1 MEGNR
6 VKRFPRRLS
15 YQLALLSLG
24 VFASQLIRSGL
35 AGDFA
40 RARIRHDVYA
50 LPSPRQ
56 AIAMSLGYRAALA
69 ELLFAHVLVESG
81 LHLQQHRRFE
91 TLTAYLTTVIELE
104 PKFAT
109 PYRMADTLLTFQVG
123 KPTLRDF
130 KDARMFV
137 ERGMREL
144 PFDQEVHL
152 VAGQYL
158 AYLAAPHIADLAGRE
173 EAERWRLAGARALA
187 RSCEL
192 IGHDE
197 NIPYHCIT
205 AARLFDAAGE
215 RQAMQRF
222 LERILAINDDE
233 EIRRMAL
240 GYLGRTLGDLEREDT
255 ERRFNELDGIRKA
268 DLPFVGKNRYLLLP
282 PHYDP
287 CACVG
292 YLANTQPKCAT
303 SLFDW
308 HQRTEGSAR

>member
-1 MEGNR
+1 MKG
-6 VKRFPRRLS
+6 FPRRLN
-15 YQLALLSLG
+15 YQLALFLLG
-24 VFASQLIRSGL
+24 ALVSQLLRGGL

-40 RARIRHDVYA
+40 RARIRHDVFA

-56 AIAMSLGYRAALA
+56 SIAMSLGYRAALA
-69 ELLFAHVLVESG
+69 ELIFAHVLVESG

-91 TLTAYLTTVIELE
+91 TLTAYLTTIIELE
-104 PKFAT
+104 PKFPT

-123 KPTLRDF
+123 KPTLQDF
-130 KDARMFV
+130 KDARTFV

-144 PFDQEVHL
+144 PFDQELHF

-192 IGHDE
+192 VGRDE
-197 NIPYHCIT
+197 SIPYHCIT
-205 AARLFDAAGE
+205 AARLFDVSGE

-233 EIRRMAL
+233 EVRRIAL
-240 GYLGRTLGDLEREDT
+240 GYLGRALGDVEREDMQ
-255 ERRFNELDGIRKA
+255 RRLNELEVIHRA

-282 PHYDP
+282 PHFDP
-287 CACVG
+287 YACIG
-292 YLANTQPKCAT
+292 YLANAQPKCAT
-303 SLFDW
+303 SLLDW
-308 HQRTEGSAR
+308 HQRTEGSTR

>member
-1 MEGNR
+1 
-6 VKRFPRRLS
+6 VKRVWRRPGH
-15 YQLALLSLG
+15 QLVLLLLG
-24 VFASQLIRSGL
+24 VFVSQLLRGGL
-35 AGDFA
+35 ASSYA
-40 RARIRHDVYA
+40 RARTRHDVYS

-56 AIAMSLGYRAALA
+56 AIVMSLGYRAALA
-69 ELLFAHVLVESG
+69 ELIFAHVLVESG

-91 TLTAYLTTVIELE
+91 TLAAYLMTVIELE

-123 KPTLRDF
+123 KPTLQDF

-144 PFDQEVHL
+144 PFDQELHF

-158 AYLAAPHIADLAGRE
+158 AYLAAPHIADLVGPD
-173 EAERWRLAGARALA
+173 EAAQWRLAGARALA

-192 IGHDE
+192 VGSDE
-197 NIPYHCIT
+197 NIPHHCIT
-205 AARLFDAAGE
+205 AARLFDVAGE

-233 EIRRMAL
+233 EIRRIAF
-240 GYLGRTLGDLEREDT
+240 GYLGRTLGDLEREDAQ
-255 ERRFNELDGIRKA
+255 RRLNELDVIRKN

-282 PHYDP
+282 PRYDP
-287 CACVG
+287 RACVG
-292 YLANTQPKCAT
+292 YLANAQPKCAT

-308 HQRTEGSAR
+308 HQRTEGAAR